1 MWPNHF
7 TMVSIESFPAH
18 QSSDDRA
25 HHLVDGGREQFVRS
39 TNVWRS
45 FYHPKLL
52 HDATCMVFLYV
63 SAYLF
68 RHDRVIYYL
77 HVCIMDIY
85 VCYM

>member
-1 MWPNHF
+1 
-7 TMVSIESFPAH
+7 MVSIESFPAH

>member
-1 MWPNHF
+1 
-7 TMVSIESFPAH
+7 MVSIESFPAH
-18 QSSDDRA
+18 QSSDDLA
-25 HHLVDGGREQFVRS
+25 HHLVDAGREQFVRS

-63 SAYLF
+63 FAYLF
-68 RHDRVIYYL
+68 GHDRVICYL